1 MFLLGHIHSTILP
14 MPIAMGK
21 LKLKNLGKTMDE
33 GRLRKMG
40 SEKLNSG
47 KTQKLNDHL
56 QR

>member
-1 MFLLGHIHSTILP
+1 